1 MAYIGQGIKNGTF
14 AKLDTS
20 GNTYNGSNVTFSL
33 GTQVG
38 SPVQL
43 LVSHDGVI
51 QNPGTD
57 YTLASNG
64 TQITFTTA
72 PASGASI
79 FIVEISGAVGGPLD
93 SDLNG
98 TELILDADGDTSLHA
113 STDDQIDIKVAG
125 ADDFKF
131 TANTFT
137 ANSGSGIVVPDGGL
151 TFGSTAISSTAA
163 ELNILDGVTSTT
175 AELNIL
181 DGVTST
187 AAELNIVDGNTS
199 ATSTTIADADR
210 VVLNDNGTMVQAA
223 VTDLKTYIGGGT
235 HVKLLSG
242 SASSS
247 VNHDFQNF
255 MDTSKYR
262 SYLVQFTDVVSA
274 GDNERLD
281 LIFVANTTLQNGSNY
296 WGAVQGYRSGD
307 ATYVDAYEQITQGKL
322 GVGLV
327 MNSGNAGNYL
337 FHIINSPNQQDMSNS
352 VYGNNWGYNSSQGDY
367 VFTNYAFT
375 LNNSANVTGMRI
387 TESGGNATTFDYQ
400 IYGILK

>member
-1 MAYIGQGIKNGTF
+1 MSKTTIPRGGITADAIDATLVTDDAISDEHLDVTSVTGQTAITSL
-14 AKLDTS
+14 ADTDKFLVSDASDS
-20 GNTYNGSNVTFSL
+20 GNLKY
-33 GTQVG
+33 
-38 SPVQL
+38 
-43 LVSHDGVI
+43 
-51 QNPGTD
+51 
-57 YTLASNG
+57 
-64 TQITFTTA
+64 
-72 PASGASI
+72 
-79 FIVEISGAVGGPLD
+79 VEKQYLS
-93 SDLNG
+93 
-98 TELILDADGDTSLHA
+98 
-113 STDDQIDIKVAG
+113 
-125 ADDFKF
+125 
-131 TANTFT
+131 
-137 ANSGSGIVVPDGGL
+137 SGS
-151 TFGSTAISSTAA
+151 
-163 ELNILDGVTSTT
+163 
-175 AELNIL
+175 
-181 DGVTST
+181 
-187 AAELNIVDGNTS
+187 
-199 ATSTTIADADR
+199 
-210 VVLNDNGTMVQAA
+210 
-223 VTDLKTYIGGGT
+223 

-296 WGAVQGYRSGD
+296 WGAVQGFRSGD
-307 ATYVDAYEQITQGKL
+307 AVYNDAYEQITQGKL

-367 VFTNYAFT
+367 VFTNYAFG

>member
-1 MAYIGQGIKNGTF
+1 MSKTTIPRGGITADAIDATLVTDDAISDEHLDVTSVTGQTAITSL
-14 AKLDTS
+14 ADTDKFLVSDASDS
-20 GNTYNGSNVTFSL
+20 GNLKY
-33 GTQVG
+33 
-38 SPVQL
+38 
-43 LVSHDGVI
+43 
-51 QNPGTD
+51 
-57 YTLASNG
+57 
-64 TQITFTTA
+64 
-72 PASGASI
+72 
-79 FIVEISGAVGGPLD
+79 VEKQYLS
-93 SDLNG
+93 
-98 TELILDADGDTSLHA
+98 
-113 STDDQIDIKVAG
+113 
-125 ADDFKF
+125 
-131 TANTFT
+131 
-137 ANSGSGIVVPDGGL
+137 SGS
-151 TFGSTAISSTAA
+151 
-163 ELNILDGVTSTT
+163 
-175 AELNIL
+175 
-181 DGVTST
+181 
-187 AAELNIVDGNTS
+187 
-199 ATSTTIADADR
+199 
-210 VVLNDNGTMVQAA
+210 
-223 VTDLKTYIGGGT
+223 

-337 FHIINSPNQQDMSNS
+337 FYVFNAPNQQDMSNS

-367 VFTNYAFT
+367 VFTNYAFG

>member
-1 MAYIGQGIKNGTF
+1 MAEIRVNSTGGVKLFDADDSHYAQIKAGTI
-14 AKLDTS
+14 S
-20 GNTYNGSNVTFSL
+20 SNTDVLEL
-33 GTQVG
+33 G
-38 SPVQL
+38 
-43 LVSHDGVI
+43 
-51 QNPGTD
+51 
-57 YTLASNG
+57 
-64 TQITFTTA
+64 
-72 PASGASI
+72 
-79 FIVEISGAVGGPLD
+79 SGAVVAGTKI
-93 SDLNG
+93 DLNG
-98 TELILDADGDTSLHA
+98 QELILDADADTSITA
-113 STDDQIDIKVAG
+113 DTDDQIDVRIAG
-125 ADDFKF
+125 ADDFQF

-137 ANSGSGIVVPDGGL
+137 AQSGSSIVVPDGGL

>member
-1 MAYIGQGIKNGTF
+1 MSKTQIPRGGITADAIDATLVTDDAISDEHLDVTSVTGQTAITSL
-14 AKLDTS
+14 ADTDKFLVSDASDS
-20 GNTYNGSNVTFSL
+20 GNLKY
-33 GTQVG
+33 
-38 SPVQL
+38 
-43 LVSHDGVI
+43 
-51 QNPGTD
+51 
-57 YTLASNG
+57 
-64 TQITFTTA
+64 
-72 PASGASI
+72 
-79 FIVEISGAVGGPLD
+79 VEKQYLS
-93 SDLNG
+93 
-98 TELILDADGDTSLHA
+98 
-113 STDDQIDIKVAG
+113 
-125 ADDFKF
+125 
-131 TANTFT
+131 
-137 ANSGSGIVVPDGGL
+137 SGS
-151 TFGSTAISSTAA
+151 
-163 ELNILDGVTSTT
+163 
-175 AELNIL
+175 
-181 DGVTST
+181 
-187 AAELNIVDGNTS
+187 
-199 ATSTTIADADR
+199 
-210 VVLNDNGTMVQAA
+210 
-223 VTDLKTYIGGGT
+223 

-337 FHIINSPNQQDMSNS
+337 FYVFNAPNQQDMSNS

-367 VFTNYAFT
+367 VFTNYAFG

>member
-1 MAYIGQGIKNGTF
+1 MSKTTIPRGGITADAIDATLVTDDAISDEHLDVTSVTGQTAIMSL
-14 AKLDTS
+14 ADTDKFLVSDASDS
-20 GNTYNGSNVTFSL
+20 GNLKY
-33 GTQVG
+33 
-38 SPVQL
+38 
-43 LVSHDGVI
+43 
-51 QNPGTD
+51 
-57 YTLASNG
+57 
-64 TQITFTTA
+64 
-72 PASGASI
+72 
-79 FIVEISGAVGGPLD
+79 VEKQYLS
-93 SDLNG
+93 
-98 TELILDADGDTSLHA
+98 
-113 STDDQIDIKVAG
+113 
-125 ADDFKF
+125 
-131 TANTFT
+131 
-137 ANSGSGIVVPDGGL
+137 SGS
-151 TFGSTAISSTAA
+151 
-163 ELNILDGVTSTT
+163 
-175 AELNIL
+175 
-181 DGVTST
+181 
-187 AAELNIVDGNTS
+187 
-199 ATSTTIADADR
+199 
-210 VVLNDNGTMVQAA
+210 
-223 VTDLKTYIGGGT
+223 

-337 FHIINSPNQQDMSNS
+337 FYVFNAPNQQDMSNS

-367 VFTNYAFT
+367 VFTNYAFG

-400 IYGILK
+400 IYGIAK

>member
-1 MAYIGQGIKNGTF
+1 MSSEIK
-14 AKLDTS
+14 ADKWS
-20 GNTYNGSNVTFSL
+20 
-33 GTQVG
+33 
-38 SPVQL
+38 
-43 LVSHDGVI
+43 
-51 QNPGTD
+51 
-57 YTLASNG
+57 
-64 TQITFTTA
+64 
-72 PASGASI
+72 PASG
-79 FIVEISGAVGGPLD
+79 
-93 SDLNG
+93 
-98 TELILDADGDTSLHA
+98 
-113 STDDQIDIKVAG
+113 
-125 ADDFKF
+125 
-131 TANTFT
+131 
-137 ANSGSGIVVPDGGL
+137 
-151 TFGSTAISSTAA
+151 
-163 ELNILDGVTSTT
+163 
-175 AELNIL
+175 
-181 DGVTST
+181 
-187 AAELNIVDGNTS
+187 TS
-199 ATSTTIADADR
+199 ATIGDSGDTYTIPSGATLTASAATVNLPTSIITGASEKTTLVDADKF
-210 VVLNDNGTMVQAA
+210 LISDSAASGAFKHVQKSN
-223 VTDLKTYIGGGT
+223 LPSGT

-274 GDNERLD
+274 GNNERLD

-296 WGAVQGYRSGD
+296 WGAVQGFRSGD

>member
-1 MAYIGQGIKNGTF
+1 MSKTTIPRGGITADAIDATLVTDDAISDEHLDVTTVTGQTAITSL
-14 AKLDTS
+14 ADTDKFLVSDASDS
-20 GNTYNGSNVTFSL
+20 GNLKY
-33 GTQVG
+33 
-38 SPVQL
+38 
-43 LVSHDGVI
+43 
-51 QNPGTD
+51 
-57 YTLASNG
+57 
-64 TQITFTTA
+64 
-72 PASGASI
+72 
-79 FIVEISGAVGGPLD
+79 VEKQYL
-93 SDLNG
+93 
-98 TELILDADGDTSLHA
+98 
-113 STDDQIDIKVAG
+113 
-125 ADDFKF
+125 
-131 TANTFT
+131 
-137 ANSGSGIVVPDGGL
+137 
-151 TFGSTAISSTAA
+151 
-163 ELNILDGVTSTT
+163 
-175 AELNIL
+175 
-181 DGVTST
+181 
-187 AAELNIVDGNTS
+187 
-199 ATSTTIADADR
+199 
-210 VVLNDNGTMVQAA
+210 
-223 VTDLKTYIGGGT
+223 GGGSY
-235 HVKLLSG
+235 VKLLSG

-337 FHIINSPNQQDMSNS
+337 FYVFNAPNQQDMSNS

-367 VFTNYAFT
+367 VFTNYAFG